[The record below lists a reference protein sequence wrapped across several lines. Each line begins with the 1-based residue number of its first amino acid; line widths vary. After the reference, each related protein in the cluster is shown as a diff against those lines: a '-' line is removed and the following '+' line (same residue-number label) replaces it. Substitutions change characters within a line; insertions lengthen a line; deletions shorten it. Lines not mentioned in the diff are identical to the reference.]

1 VEPIPERIGAYRVLR
16 RLIAPGPAETFL
28 GRVEGPRG
36 FAREC
41 VLKRMKNTV
50 EGHERLAEE
59 LTREAAI
66 CARINHP
73 AILRMVDF
81 FEDGG
86 HLVLAL
92 EHLDGT
98 SLDQLLE
105 HLVERRQKLGDAAAF
120 YIGHRVAGALAH
132 AHAATDESGAA
143 TPIIHR
149 NLHPSN
155 VMIGVD
161 GDVRLTGFG
170 VGKILGRTP
179 DTAIGTIKGTPGYMA
194 PEQMRGEPVTAK
206 ADTYGLGLLLWSLL
220 TGRKPP
226 SDGTWPAK
234 IGTLRKDL
242 PREISA
248 LIDASLDRFP
258 GTRRITCG
266 EIERW
271 LGKIASDDDGRRE
284 LKEQMLS
291 LPTELE
297 PGIEDSAT
305 GPLPDAVTA
314 PLGARKA
321 APGAASPFQ
330 GVRFGPP
337 AAPTQVAINEA
348 PAAPAKSGGDWRQS
362 LPDVDN
368 LDALIDSVR
377 APDRGRASEPTAAR
391 PRAFPP
397 APPLP
402 TALAAAPKI
411 PPAPALTP
419 APAPVAAAAAMPV
432 IPPPPPPPAPPA
444 VKAKAGIIAPK
455 ITAPVPPPPT
465 PPLEMAAPAAPAFGP
480 PPPPVANPAFPVFGT
495 PPQAATPAPPVFGPP
510 PPVATPSS
518 PVFGTPPQAATP
530 APPVFGP
537 PPQAPPQAATPAPP
551 VFGSPPVFSPA
562 PPQVGSG
569 APRVLSSP
577 EIFAPPPRARP
588 PSPSLLAISRR
599 TLGTAGTIAV
609 SALTATVVVVVAFL
623 LREHPAPPGA
633 AASAEAVTIDAA
645 PAPPAPAPSPSP
657 SIATT
662 AVAPTAT
669 ATATATAAPA
679 TPSLSSL
686 PSGFG
691 YLTVVSTSSAHVYL
705 SGKHL
710 GPVNEPL
717 QVRCGRWFVR
727 LATPRE
733 GRYPEWVSRGE
744 TINVD
749 CQAATRIEIAP
760 DAPRRK

>member
-1 VEPIPERIGAYRVLR
+1 MEPIPERIGAYRVLR

-41 VLKRMKNTV
+41 VLKRMKSTI
-50 EGHERLAEE
+50 EGNERLAEE

-81 FEDGG
+81 FEDAG

-92 EHLDGT
+92 EHLEGT
-98 SLDQLLE
+98 SLDQLLQ
-105 HLVERRQKLGDAAAF
+105 HLAERRQKLGDAAAF

-132 AHAATDESGAA
+132 AHAATDEQGAP
-143 TPIIHR
+143 TPIVHR

-194 PEQMRGEPVTAK
+194 PEQVRGEPVTAK

-226 SDGTWPAK
+226 ADGTWPAK
-234 IGTLRKDL
+234 ISTLRKDL

-271 LGKIASDDDGRRE
+271 LGKIASDDNGRRE

-291 LPTELE
+291 LPPEV
-297 PGIEDSAT
+297 EDSAT
-305 GPLPDAVTA
+305 EPVPDAATV
-314 PLGARKA
+314 PLGSPKA
-321 APGAASPFQ
+321 AAGAAANPFQ

-337 AAPTQVAINEA
+337 ATAPVITAA

-377 APDRGRASEPTAAR
+377 APDRSRASEPTIAR

-402 TALAAAPKI
+402 QALAAAPKI

-419 APAPVAAAAAMPV
+419 TPAPVAAAEELPIIPA
-432 IPPPPPPPAPPA
+432 PPPPPPPA

-465 PPLEMAAPAAPAFGP
+465 PPLEVATPAPPAFGPPPPVAMPAAPAFGP
-480 PPPPVANPAFPVFGT
+480 PPQTATHAAPVFGS
-495 PPQAATPAPPVFGPP
+495 P
-510 PPVATPSS
+510 PPVATPSA
-518 PVFGTPPQAATP
+518 PVFGSPPPVATP
-530 APPVFGP
+530 AAPAFGPPPQVATPAAPAFGP

-551 VFGSPPVFSPA
+551 VFGAPPVFSPA
-562 PPQVGSG
+562 PPQVAPG

-577 EIFAPPPRARP
+577 EIIAPPPRMRP

-609 SALTATVVVVVAFL
+609 SALTATIVVVVAFL
-623 LREHPAPPGA
+623 LREQPPSPST
-633 AASAEAVTIDAA
+633 AASAEAASSIAVQ
-645 PAPPAPAPSPSP
+645 APPAPSS
-657 SIATT
+657 T
-662 AVAPTAT
+662 AVAPSVTAT
-669 ATATATAAPA
+669 ATTAAAPA
-679 TPSLSSL
+679 TPSTSSL

-691 YLTVVSTSSAHVYL
+691 YLTVVSTANAHVYL

-710 GPVNEPL
+710 GPVNEAL

-749 CQAATRIEIAP
+749 CQAATRIEIPP
-760 DAPRRK
+760 DAPRKK

>member
-1 VEPIPERIGAYRVLR
+1 MEPIPERIGAYRVLR

-41 VLKRMKNTV
+41 VLKRMKSTT
-50 EGHERLAEE
+50 EGNERLAEE

-73 AILRMVDF
+73 AILRMIDF
-81 FEDGG
+81 FEDAGQ
-86 HLVLAL
+86 LVLAL
-92 EHLDGT
+92 EYIDGI
-98 SLDQLLE
+98 SLEQLME
-105 HLVERRQKLGDAAAF
+105 HLAEERQKLGDAAAF

-132 AHAATDESGAA
+132 AHAATDEQGAP

-155 VMIGVD
+155 VMIGAD

-194 PEQMRGEPVTAK
+194 PEQARGEPVTAK
-206 ADTYGLGLLLWSLL
+206 ADTYGMGLLLWSLL

-234 IGTLRKDL
+234 IGSIRTDL
-242 PREISA
+242 PREIVA

-271 LGKIASDDDGRRE
+271 LGKVASDDKGRRE

-291 LPTELE
+291 LPPELTGDEVE
-297 PGIEDSAT
+297 PAPAS
-305 GPLPDAVTA
+305 LPIVA
-314 PLGARKA
+314 PKLVIP
-321 APGAASPFQ
+321 APANPFQ

-337 AAPTQVAINEA
+337 APAAAAIPAPPAPT
-348 PAAPAKSGGDWRQS
+348 KSGGDWRDA

-368 LDALIDSVR
+368 LDSLIDSVHS
-377 APDRGRASEPTAAR
+377 PDRGRPSEPTIAR
-391 PRAFPP
+391 ARAFPP

-402 TALAAAPKI
+402 PALAAAPKI
-411 PPAPALTP
+411 TP
-419 APAPVAAAAAMPV
+419 APAPVV
-432 IPPPPPPPAPPA
+432 TPAPAPVVTPA
-444 VKAKAGIIAPK
+444 PLPVAPQIIAP
-455 ITAPVPPPPT
+455 APPPPT
-465 PPLEMAAPAAPAFGP
+465 PPLEAAAPAAPFFGP
-480 PPPPVANPAFPVFGT
+480 PPAV
-495 PPQAATPAPPVFGPP
+495 ATPAPPVFG
-510 PPVATPSS
+510 
-518 PVFGTPPQAATP
+518 TPPQIATP
-530 APPVFGP
+530 APPVFGT
-537 PPQAPPQAATPAPP
+537 PPQIATPAPPVVGSSPEITKPVAP

-562 PPQVGSG
+562 PPQV
-569 APRVLSSP
+569 
-577 EIFAPPPRARP
+577 APPPRPRA

-609 SALTATVVVVVAFL
+609 SALTATIVVALAFV
-623 LREHPAPPGA
+623 LRAPPAPPSP
-633 AASAEAVTIDAA
+633 AASAEAVTSAAAPIPPAPSVAAVAPIAPVASAA
-645 PAPPAPAPSPSP
+645 PAPPS
-657 SIATT
+657 T
-662 AVAPTAT
+662 AK
-669 ATATATAAPA
+669 
-679 TPSLSSL
+679 L

-691 YLTVVSTSSAHVYL
+691 YLTVASPAVAHVYL
-705 SGKHL
+705 SGKDL

-717 QVRCGRWFVR
+717 QVRCGRWFIR

-744 TINVD
+744 TINVA
-749 CQAATRIEIAP
+749 CQAATRIEILPMSGAT
-760 DAPRRK
+760 RR